1 MPTAIFEIGTEEL
14 PADAAWP
21 LALQLGI
28 HVQGALC
35 NAGVQMTLDNPLSSD
50 SHTDS
55 AYSPSNEAGSQAP
68 VAQTQTFFTPRRLA
82 LLLSDLPEASPAKTV
97 VTHGPPVQ
105 HCRDAD
111 NQPTAALLG
120 FARKMGVQPD
130 DLEQAEVDGVLKVT
144 YKQQQP
150 GLPLEQLLPDLFAA
164 ATANLTYG
172 RSMRWGDSD
181 DSFIRPVRWLLAML
195 DDKVLPVQCFGLQA
209 GNRTYGHRIL
219 ANNPLTL
226 KTASKWPELLRE
238 KGYVEPSIAKRTDLI
253 RDQAEKAAPGNNSE
267 ITWSLLD
274 EIANLVEWPVALL
287 CHFDEKHLQLPP
299 EVVCAVLERHQRYL
313 PVRNSDTGTLSNAFI
328 AVANLESTDAN
339 AVIAG
344 NQRVVHPRL
353 EDAAFFFAQDTAE
366 SLQAH
371 CQRLESI
378 QFHTGLGSLA
388 DKCQRL
394 TKLAPDLAQHLDDFG
409 SEDLK
414 HLKRAAELARVDQA
428 SQMVQ
433 EFAHLQGIM
442 ASHYA
447 RLAGEP
453 EVVWKA
459 LREHYWVPPW
469 VPNSVT
475 KEGNIPPSSRPS
487 EVLILADRLDS
498 LCGLVMSGEQPSAE
512 RDPLGLRRLAM
523 TIGYTVLDLKMSVP
537 VADLVATACG
547 KYPKTLTADAK
558 CQSDIAEFIWGRFE
572 TICRQSGFT
581 PELFAAA
588 RPCSTDLYSCQ
599 QRMQALQ
606 DFAATPKAAPVA
618 EVVRRCR
625 NILRSAKEDAK
636 NQPLPKNASDAE
648 KQLQAS
654 LDSIAKDT
662 AKLVQSGEYLKALEC
677 AAPLAEPLSNF
688 FEQVMVMDEDPDVR
702 AARLGLLQ
710 RCLDVFSDLADLG
723 ALAQL

>member
-1 MPTAIFEIGTEEL
+1 MICRRNR
-14 PADAAWP
+14 
-21 LALQLGI
+21 Q
-28 HVQGALC
+28 
-35 NAGVQMTLDNPLSSD
+35 
-50 SHTDS
+50 
-55 AYSPSNEAGSQAP
+55 
-68 VAQTQTFFTPRRLA
+68 PRR
-82 LLLSDLPEASPAKTV
+82 SSTP
-97 VTHGPPVQ
+97 GPPVQ

-120 FARKMGVQPD
+120 FARKMGAQPD
-130 DLEQAEVDGVLKVT
+130 DLGQVEINGVQKVA
-144 YKQQQP
+144 YRRQQP
-150 GLPLEQLLPDLFAA
+150 GLPLEQLLSDLFAA
-164 ATANLTYG
+164 ATAELTYG
-172 RSMRWGDSD
+172 RSMRWGDGD

-195 DDKVLPVQCFGLQA
+195 DDQVLPVQCFGLQA
-209 GNRTYGHRIL
+209 GNSTNGHRIH

-226 KTASKWPELLRE
+226 KTAAQWPELLRTT
-238 KGYVEPSIAKRTDLI
+238 GYVEPRFGNRRELI
-253 RDQAEKAAPGNNSE
+253 RAEFKKTGSDESKITFGLLEE
-267 ITWSLLD
+267 IT
-274 EIANLVEWPVALL
+274 NLVEWPIPLL

-299 EVVCAVLERHQRYL
+299 EVVCAVLEKHQRYL
-313 PVRNSDTGTLSNAFI
+313 PLRNSDTGTLSNAFI
-328 AVANLESTDAN
+328 AVANLESTNAD

-353 EDAAFFFAQDTAE
+353 EDAAFFFAQDRSE

-378 QFHTGLGSLA
+378 QFHANLGSLA

-394 TKLAPDLAQHLDDFG
+394 TKLAPDLARHLDGFG
-409 SEDLK
+409 DENLK
-414 HLKRAAELARVDQA
+414 HLKRAAGLARIDQA

-433 EFAHLQGIM
+433 EFAHLQGVM
-442 ASHYA
+442 AGHYA

-453 EVVWKA
+453 EIVWQA
-459 LREHYWVPPW
+459 LRDHYWVPISISNKAKREDSIS
-469 VPNSVT
+469 PNSRL
-475 KEGNIPPSSRPS
+475 SQ
-487 EVLILADRLDS
+487 VLILADRLDS
-498 LCGLVMSGEQPSAE
+498 LCGLFMAGEQPSAE
-512 RDPLGLRRLAM
+512 RDPLGLRRLAL
-523 TIGYTVLDLKMSVP
+523 TIGRMVPELKLSVP

-547 KYPKTLTADAK
+547 KYPKTLTASAE

-572 TICRQSGFT
+572 TLCRLDELA
-581 PELFAAA
+581 PELFSAA
-588 RPCSTDLYSCQ
+588 RPCSTDLYGCQ

-625 NILRSAKEDAK
+625 NLLRRADEDIK
-636 NQPLPKNASDAE
+636 DQPLPDNASDVE
-648 KQLQAS
+648 KKLQAS
-654 LDSIAKDT
+654 LDSIAKET

-688 FEQVMVMDEDPDVR
+688 FEQVMVMDEDLDVR